1 MAKDILGILE
11 VKPET
16 VNAEHR
22 YSEEISKASRDEYGF
37 IKSIQY
43 QFTPEGL
50 IDWRAM
56 INPEYLVPNRDA
68 FKNQPELDL
77 KSLDVTTLEDKQLL
91 ILLAG
96 IKDLAQIRGYS
107 SVTYQIVENR
117 HDYIGVQ
124 CNIVWTPN
132 YETGGQPV
140 VFSALADAHGDNTY
154 SFARNF
160 LLAIAENRAFVR
172 AVRGFL
178 KINVTGNDELGG
190 KNNSTPI
197 EESSS
202 AADSSPSHLL
212 DKTLREYGH
221 TFESVK
227 QTAIKKQ
234 MAGAELWETSADVP
248 PLSVMKIVA
257 GIKEKAKKSS

>member
-1 MAKDILGILE
+1 MAKDVNLE
-11 VKPET
+11 DKPET
-16 VNAEHR
+16 ANAEHR

-37 IKSIQY
+37 MRSIQY

-68 FKNQPELDL
+68 FKNQEIDL

-107 SVTYQIVENR
+107 SVTYQVVENR

-124 CNIVWTPN
+124 CTISWLPS
-132 YETGGQPV
+132 YETSGKPV
-140 VFSALADAHGDNTY
+140 TFSALADAHGDNTY
-154 SFARNF
+154 NFARNF

-190 KNNSTPI
+190 KNTSAQVD
-197 EESSS
+197 EVSS

-212 DKTLREYGH
+212 DKTLREYGY

-227 QTAIKKQ
+227 QTAIKKE
-234 MAGAELWETSADVP
+234 MAGAALWQTSADVP

-257 GIKEKAKKSS
+257 GIKEKAKKTS

>member
-1 MAKDILGILE
+1 MAKDILGNLD
-11 VKPET
+11 T
-16 VNAEHR
+16 EHR

-37 IKSIQY
+37 IRSIQY

-68 FKNQPELDL
+68 FKNQPDVDL

-190 KNNSTPI
+190 KNNSAPV
-197 EESSS
+197 EESASS

-212 DKTLREYGH
+212 EKTLREYGY

-234 MAGAELWETSADVP
+234 MAGAESWETSADVP
-248 PLSVMKIVA
+248 ALSAMKIVA
-257 GIKEKAKKSS
+257 GIKEKAKKAS